1 MGLGRNRKR
10 AAGGLRP
17 SAVRRAGRVRA
28 VPLFLFLA
36 FAGAASAQTRDDLLR
51 EIERTDL
58 VIERARTAV
67 EKSSDPLSAEYL
79 SQAVKLQDFAKSS
92 FSSDRLLDA
101 ARLTRQARERAAT
114 ALRVAEQSGS
124 AEYILFTL
132 ERTDA
137 LLEHASPIVRGSGVE
152 PANRHLDVAYEQQR
166 RAHQS
171 LGDGHPRL
179 ALSLS
184 HQARES
190 VRRALQLA
198 EGSSGLSPER
208 VRRQLER
215 TEDLI
220 RESAWLESA
229 GPRAAG
235 FYEQAAAM
243 HRQAVERLESGDV
256 EAAARLGR
264 RSRDLLISALNA
276 ADRPLQEEQ
285 VQSAVERSR
294 AELEAAAG
302 RAEGE
307 RQTRAVDNARRHQIR
322 AEAHLAEGRLV
333 RALAEIRGVRRI
345 LEGGGF

>member
-1 MGLGRNRKR
+1 MRIRSAALVLLVT
-10 AAGGLRP
+10 ALVAPILAGG
-17 SAVRRAGRVRA
+17 AI
-28 VPLFLFLA
+28 
-36 FAGAASAQTRDDLLR
+36 AQTRDDLLR
-51 EIERTDL
+51 EIERTDQ
-58 VIERARTAV
+58 VIERARLAV
-67 EKSSDPLSAEYL
+67 EQAKDPLSAEYL
-79 SQAVKLQDFAKSS
+79 GQAIKLQDYAKSS
-92 FSSDRLLDA
+92 FNADRLLDA

-114 ALRVAEQSGS
+114 ARRVAEQSGS

-137 LLEHASPIVRGSGVE
+137 LLEHASPIVRSSGVE
-152 PANRHLDVAYEQQR
+152 PANRHLDMAYEQQR
-166 RAHQS
+166 RAHES
-171 LGDGHPRL
+171 LRGGRPRL

-198 EGSSGLSPER
+198 EGSTGLSAER

-215 TEDLI
+215 TEELI

-235 FYEQAAAM
+235 FYGQAIRT
-243 HRQAVERLESGDV
+243 HGQAVERLEAGDV
-256 EAAARLGR
+256 EAATRLGR

-285 VQSAVERSR
+285 VRAAVERSR
-294 AELEAAAG
+294 EELDGAG
-302 RAEGE
+302 QRAEGE
-307 RQTRAVDNARRHQIR
+307 RQVRAIENATRHQRR
-322 AEAHLAEGRLV
+322 AEEHLAAGRLV

-345 LEGGGF
+345 LEGAGF

>member
-1 MGLGRNRKR
+1 MSLLLALLVAGT
-10 AAGGLRP
+10 AA
-17 SAVRRAGRVRA
+17 
-28 VPLFLFLA
+28 
-36 FAGAASAQTRDDLLR
+36 AQTRDDLLR
-51 EIERTDL
+51 EIERTDQ
-58 VIERARTAV
+58 VIERARAAV
-67 EKSSDPLSAEYL
+67 ETSKDPLSAEYL

-92 FSSDRLLDA
+92 FASDRLLDA

-166 RAHQS
+166 RAHQN
-171 LGDGHPRL
+171 LGDGRPRL
-179 ALSLS
+179 ALTLS
-184 HQARES
+184 HQAREG

-220 RESAWLESA
+220 RESVWLESA

-235 FYEQAAAM
+235 HYEQAVRT
-243 HRQAVERLESGDV
+243 HREAVERLESGDV
-256 EAAARLGR
+256 ESAARLGQ
-264 RSRDLLISALNA
+264 RSRDLLIRALNA

-285 VQSAVERSR
+285 VRSAVERSR
-294 AELEAAAG
+294 AELDAAAG

-307 RQTRAVDNARRHQIR
+307 RQTRAVENATRHQVR
-322 AEAHLAEGRLV
+322 AEDHLAKGRLA
-333 RALAEIRGVRRI
+333 RTLAEIRGVRRI
-345 LEGGGF
+345 LEGAGF